1 MSTHDVEALIVGCP
15 DVAVALGDR
24 EVALADVADGAHEDG
39 RVAQRRLH
47 EGVGQRR
54 DPPQPLALPVQ
65 VHEEDAALELGGG
78 RRGAEFNRNFKG
90 NFGSYS
96 KKCLHFPHM
105 KET

>member
-54 DPPQPLALPVQ
+54 DPPQPLALTVQ

-78 RRGAEFNRNFKG
+78 EGRN
-90 NFGSYS
+90 SIETS
-96 KKCLHFPHM
+96 KVTLAVTRKNVFTFH
-105 KET
+105 T

>member
-1 MSTHDVEALIVGCP
+1 MSTHDVEALIVGGP
-15 DVAVALGDR
+15 DVAVALGDG

-65 VHEEDAALELGGG
+65 VHEEDAALELGG
-78 RRGAEFNRNFKG
+78 RRGAQFNRINET
-90 NFGSYS
+90 NFGR
-96 KKCLHFPHM
+96 K
-105 KET
+105 